1 MESRPSTP
9 IRTHDLVQDL
19 HAMMEALFQRYQETQ
34 RLGIKPS
41 TSDLLTLYELAIRL
55 DLLIE
60 SSETR

>member
-41 TSDLLTLYELAIRL
+41 TSGPPL
-55 DLLIE
+55 
-60 SSETR
+60 S